1 MQNKRKPLV
10 LLAVA
15 AVSVAGCEHMT
26 GTQPLVRTR
35 PDLTLEQSMT
45 GLSAEEL
52 TMLLDLADRVQ
63 DEYASGERAFPVMGH
78 PLEGLSQEQIHALF
92 TAAGMDPARYLPPDR
107 PSGAPSPDGA
117 GGPR

>member
-1 MQNKRKPLV
+1 MQNKRKPFV
-10 LLAVA
+10 LFALA

-35 PDLTLEQSMT
+35 PDLALEQSMT

-52 TMLLDLADRVQ
+52 TMLLDLAERVQ
-63 DEYASGERAFPVMGH
+63 NEYARGERTFPAMGH

-92 TAAGMDPARYLPPDR
+92 TAAGMNPDRYLPPHR
-107 PSGAPSPDGA
+107 PSSVASP
-117 GGPR
+117 GGTGDPR